1 MRGPVLS
8 ERVTFTDIRAPIPAQ
23 YREPAQPFH
32 PLLAARLDALGIAR
46 LWSHQ
51 ARAVDLLRDS
61 QSIVVATGTA
71 SGKTLCYQL
80 PIVDAIVRGEPAT
93 SLLIYPT
100 KALAQDQLRR
110 FREWLVPDLVAAT
123 YDGDTPP
130 DDRVRLRKQ
139 ANVVLTNPE
148 MLHVGILP
156 FHERWATFLMR
167 LQYVVIDELHSLRG
181 IFGGHVAHV
190 LRRLRRLCEHYG
202 ADPTFCFSSATIGN
216 PGPLAST
223 LAGMPIQEVTDDGA
237 PVGARAFACWQ
248 RPLTDPH
255 SGTRSSANAETA
267 ALVARFV
274 SAGHQTLAFSRSRNG
289 AEIIASQARSVLQD
303 GAREP
308 GVEPPRVAA
317 YRAGY
322 LPAER
327 RELESALT
335 TGELGG
341 IVATSA
347 LELGIDV
354 GGLDAI
360 VVNGFPGT
368 LASFRQ
374 QIGRAGRGGRGAA
387 TVLVAGDDQL
397 DQWYAA
403 HPSEL
408 LRRAAEAAIANPDNP
423 FVLKAQVGCAAH
435 ELPIEP
441 TDERWFGPGLDDAV
455 RELVLADCLK
465 PRDGRMYWAEQQPPA
480 PGVGLRSG
488 FGVEYELTDQRGE
501 AVGTVDAGRVFQ
513 VAHPGAVYL
522 HQGRQYR
529 VETLDT
535 EHHRV
540 ILEPADDLDEY
551 TRTREQTDLT
561 IVASEQS
568 ASAGRGSVS
577 LGAVEVTTQI
587 TGFQRKRRST
597 NETIE
602 VVRLEVPPST
612 LITRAC
618 WYTVPLPAMASADL
632 ASGRILGA
640 VHAAEHALIGLL
652 PLFAI
657 CDRWDVGGVSMANH
671 PATEEPSIFV
681 YDGYAGGAGIAEL
694 AFERLEEHIRAAR
707 DLVAACPC
715 DAGCPSCV
723 QSPKCGNW
731 NEHLD
736 KPAAV
741 VLLDLLTS
749 DRG

>member
-1 MRGPVLS
+1 VR
-8 ERVTFTDIRAPIPAQ
+8 DAIPAV
-23 YREPAQPFH
+23 YAEPATPLH
-32 PLLAARLDALGIAR
+32 PQVVARLEASGAGH
-46 LWSHQ
+46 LWRHQ
-51 ARAVDLLRDS
+51 AQAVDLLRAGRS
-61 QSIVVATGTA
+61 VVVATGTA

-93 SLLIYPT
+93 ALLVYPT
-100 KALAQDQLRR
+100 KALAKDQLRR

-123 YDGDTPP
+123 YDGDTAP
-130 DDRVRLRKQ
+130 DDRARLRKQ

-148 MLHVGILP
+148 MLHVGMLP

-167 LQYVVIDELHSLRG
+167 LRYVVIDELHALRG

-202 ADPTFCFSSATIGN
+202 SNPTFCFSSATIGN
-216 PGPLAST
+216 PGPLASA
-223 LAGMPIQEVTDDGA
+223 LAGMPIEAVVDDGA
-237 PVGARAFACWQ
+237 PTGPRGFACWQ
-248 RPLTDPH
+248 RPLVDPH
-255 SGTRSSANAETA
+255 SGTRASANAETA
-267 ALVARFV
+267 AILARFV
-274 SAGHQTLAFSRSRNG
+274 GSGHQTLAFTRSRKG
-289 AEIIASQARSVLQD
+289 AEVVAANARALLD
-303 GAREP
+303 DAARDS
-308 GVEPPRVAA
+308 GSTPPRVAA

-327 RELESALT
+327 RELEDALT
-335 TGELGG
+335 TGALGG

-374 QIGRAGRGGRGAA
+374 QIGRAGRGNRGAA

-403 HPSEL
+403 NPRAL
-408 LRRAAEAAIANPDNP
+408 LERPAEAAIANPDNP
-423 FVLKAQVGCAAH
+423 FVLAAQVGCAAH

-441 TDERWFGPGLDDAV
+441 SDERWFGPGLDDAV
-455 RELVLADCLK
+455 RELVLADLLK
-465 PRDGRMYWAEQQPPA
+465 PRDGRMYWSGRRPPA
-480 PGVGLRSG
+480 PTVGLRNGSG
-488 FGVEYELTDQRGE
+488 TEYELVDQSGE
-501 AVGTVDAGRVFQ
+501 TIGTVDAGRVFQ
-513 VAHPGAVYL
+513 VVHPGAVYL

-529 VETLDT
+529 VTGLEP
-535 EHHRV
+535 EHHRA

-551 TRTREQTDLT
+551 TRTREATDLT
-561 IVASEQS
+561 IVASEQTTVV
-568 ASAGRGSVS
+568 GRGSVS
-577 LGAVEVTTQI
+577 LGAVEVTTRV
-587 TGFQRKRRST
+587 TGYQRKRVST
-597 NETIE
+597 NVTIE
-602 VVRLEVPPST
+602 VVPLDVPPSK
-612 LITRAC
+612 LATRAC
-618 WYTVPLPAMASADL
+618 WYTVPLPVIVNAGL
-632 ASGRILGA
+632 APGRILGA

-657 CDRWDVGGVSMANH
+657 CDRWDVGGVSIASH

-694 AFERLEEHIRAAR
+694 AFARVDEHVRAAR
-707 DLVAACPC
+707 ELVAACPC

-731 NEHLD
+731 NEYLD
-736 KPAAV
+736 KAGAV
-741 VLLDLLTS
+741 TLLDLLTAAAN
-749 DRG
+749 

>member
-1 MRGPVLS
+1 VRP
-8 ERVTFTDIRAPIPAQ
+8 RVPAR
-23 YREPAQPFH
+23 YGEPASPLH
-32 PLLAARLDALGIAR
+32 PSVAARLAAQGVDR
-46 LWSHQ
+46 LWTHQ
-51 ARAVDLLRDS
+51 ARAVDLLRTGRS
-61 QSIVVATGTA
+61 VVVATGTA

-80 PIVDAIVRGEPAT
+80 PIVDAITRGETAT
-93 SLLIYPT
+93 ALLVYPT

-110 FREWLVPDLVAAT
+110 FREWLVPELVAAT
-123 YDGDTPP
+123 YDGDTAP
-130 DDRVRLRKQ
+130 DDRARLRKQ

-156 FHERWATFLMR
+156 FHQRWATFLMR
-167 LQYVVIDELHSLRG
+167 LQYVVVDELHSLRG

-190 LRRLRRLCEHYG
+190 LRRLRRLCDHYG
-202 ADPTFCFSSATIGN
+202 SSPTFCFSSATIGN
-216 PGPLAST
+216 PGPLASA
-223 LAGMPIQEVTDDGA
+223 LAGMPVEVVTDDGA
-237 PVGARAFACWQ
+237 PLGPRGFACWQ

-274 SAGHQTLAFSRSRNG
+274 GSGHQTLAFSRSRKG
-289 AEIIASQARSVLQD
+289 AEVIASQTRSLLEEEARAA
-303 GAREP
+303 GTTA
-308 GVEPPRVAA
+308 PRVAA

-327 RELESALT
+327 RELEDALT
-335 TGELGG
+335 TGTLSGV
-341 IVATSA
+341 VATSA

-374 QIGRAGRGGRGAA
+374 QIGRAGRGDRGAA

-403 HPSEL
+403 HPRAL
-408 LRRAAEAAIANPDNP
+408 LERPPEAAIANPDNP
-423 FVLKAQVGCAAH
+423 FVLAAQVGCAAH

-441 TDERWFGPGLDDAV
+441 ADERWFGPGLDDAV
-455 RELVLADCLK
+455 RELVLADRLK

-480 PGVGLRSG
+480 PAVGLRNGSG
-488 FGVEYELTDQRGE
+488 IEYELVDRSGE
-501 AVGTVDAGRVFQ
+501 TVGTVDGGRVFQ

-535 EHHRV
+535 EDHRAL
-540 ILEPADDLDEY
+540 LEAADELDEY
-551 TRTREQTDLT
+551 TRTREETDLT
-561 IVASEQS
+561 IVAAEQTTR
-568 ASAGRGSVS
+568 AGRGSAA
-577 LGAVEVTTQI
+577 LGAVEVTTRVI
-587 TGFQRKRRST
+587 AYQRKRSST
-597 NETIE
+597 NATIE
-602 VVRLEVPPST
+602 VVPLDVPPST
-612 LITRAC
+612 LPTRAC
-618 WYTVPLPAMASADL
+618 WYTVPLPVVVAAGL
-632 ASGRILGA
+632 APGRILGA

-671 PATEEPSIFV
+671 PATDEPSIFV

-694 AFERLEEHIRAAR
+694 AFARLDEHVRAAR
-707 DLVAACPC
+707 ELVAECPC

-731 NEHLD
+731 NEYLD
-736 KPAAV
+736 KAGAV
-741 VLLDLLTS
+741 LLLDLLTDGS
-749 DRG
+749 LTDRQP